1 MYKLLGVFIIVK
13 AGEDWVL
20 HLLMTLKQERKQ
32 ERRHVQ
38 VKPDYVIASLIKSKQ
53 YYLLCI
59 EQSAAILT
67 TSPENVVLVN
77 FVIELKIEHLFT
89 CSSLLIMLFLY
100 FLKN

>member
-1 MYKLLGVFIIVK
+1 MSIAFVDDTK
-13 AGEDWVL
+13 A
-20 HLLMTLKQERKQ
+20 RKKARKKTCTS
-32 ERRHVQ
+32 EARLCNSKSNQ
-38 VKPDYVIASLIKSKQ
+38 VEAILFTVY
-53 YYLLCI
+53 

-100 FLKN
+100 FLEN